1 MVVLCQLWLPATEKP
16 VFNDDLVFAVK
27 KRDMDVDIVIFKLFR
42 YFTEEMEAVQWSG
55 CFLV

>member
-1 MVVLCQLWLPATEKP
+1 
-16 VFNDDLVFAVK
+16 VFAVK